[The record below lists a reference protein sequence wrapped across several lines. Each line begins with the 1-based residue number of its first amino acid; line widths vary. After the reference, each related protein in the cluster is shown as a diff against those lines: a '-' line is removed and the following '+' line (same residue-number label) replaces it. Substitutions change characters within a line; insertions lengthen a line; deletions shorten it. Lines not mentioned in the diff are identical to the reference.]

1 MFFVGID
8 PSLSSTAIV
17 VIDESGALVKSKVI
31 TSKLTGP
38 ARLVE
43 IRNETRRELIET
55 RYSSVKPLKVN
66 EYHHKVQVAIE
77 HYAMGCKFN
86 REALGELGGVLR
98 VMLFEEDF
106 PYIEIPP
113 LRLKQ
118 FATGQAS
125 AEKDHILLAV
135 YKKWGIEFKT
145 NDEADA
151 FILAQMARAI
161 SLVKRRQEEKF
172 GLKLTA
178 YEREVIEKILSPEKK
193 AKKAKGTGEAKSKK
207 TKKDAA

>member
-1 MFFVGID
+1 MFFAGID
-8 PSLSSTAIV
+8 PSLTATAV
-17 VIDESGALVKSKVI
+17 VIIDESGALKQSRVI

-43 IRNETRRELIET
+43 IRNETRRELKIQSEFPKT
-55 RYSSVKPLKVN
+55 PFVC
-66 EYHHKVQVAIE
+66 IE
-77 HYAMGCKFN
+77 HYAMGAKFG
-86 REALGELGGVLR
+86 REAAGELGGVLR
-98 VMLFEEDF
+98 VMMHENEID
-106 PYIEIPP
+106 YIEVPP

-118 FATGQAS
+118 FATGKAS
-125 AEKDHILLAV
+125 AEKDHILLSV

-161 SLVKRRQEEKF
+161 SLVKRGQEEKY
-172 GLKLTA
+172 GLELTA

>member
-8 PSLSSTAIV
+8 PSLSSTAV
-17 VIDESGALVKSKVI
+17 VIINKAGSLCFSEII
-31 TSKLTGP
+31 TTKQTGP
-38 ARLVE
+38 ARLCE
-43 IRNETRRELIET
+43 IRER
-55 RYSSVKPLKVN
+55 VKNILSEFNVFSGLDGDICADLRGL
-66 EYHHKVQVAIE
+66 YVAIE
-77 HYAMGCKFN
+77 HYAMGARYN

-98 VMLFEEDF
+98 VMLFEKGF
-106 PYIEIPP
+106 PYIEVPP
-113 LRLKQ
+113 VRLKQ
-118 FATGQAS
+118 FATNKAF
-125 AEKDHILLAV
+125 AEKDHILLSV

-178 YEREVIEKILSPEKK
+178 YEREVIEKILNPAKKEKK
-193 AKKAKGTGEAKSKK
+193 AKGEKASKAKK
-207 TKKDAA
+207 TKESAA

>member
-8 PSLSSTAIV
+8 PSLSSTAVV
-17 VIDESGALVKSKVI
+17 VIDESGVLIKSKVI

-43 IRNETRRELIET
+43 IRNEIRRELIET
-55 RYSSVKPLKVN
+55 RYSSAKPLKSN

-98 VMLFEEDF
+98 VLLFEEDF

-118 FATGQAS
+118 FATGKAS

-135 YKKWGIEFKT
+135 YKKWGIEFKR

-161 SLVKRRQEEKF
+161 KMTKGDQ
-172 GLKLTA
+172 LKLTA
-178 YEREVIEKILSPEKK
+178 YEREVIEKILNPAKKEKK
-193 AKKAKGTGEAKSKK
+193 TKSKK
-207 TKKDAA
+207 SKEKIA